1 MVIIKVIKLWVISYY
16 KRSWLLY
23 PFLSSFWH
31 CLISTEFSEI
41 IVSDVFSLDSLSL
54 QLWLENGNSFAVA
67 ERVSQ
72 WPCAVCTK
80 GCTTNAILC
89 EYCGQWAHYSCESL
103 SESEFNELSDITC
116 GYVCTTCRVDRKGE
130 FDFKKS
136 LQRLTEASREAS
148 GAKTRGMDRRSCD
161 RQPYKRMCFSEGCLG
176 PLASLLDNELSS
188 FILDRPTSSGLVKH
202 ISTKQ
207 STIVSPEILDLD
219 QVRLSR
225 VRVATRSSAPR
236 SGVRDCA
243 CPIPRTLERRTWSKS
258 TEIYDVLNKLLK
270 NDEDN
275 ASGDAMLL
283 CKLFSGEACSYT
295 YSTESNR
302 DIPANTPFAI
312 LGCTQMPNAA
322 KLIARM
328 DQGQGLIDRFLLA
341 VPNALCSTSDEVENA
356 RE

>member
-1 MVIIKVIKLWVISYY
+1 M
-16 KRSWLLY
+16 
-23 PFLSSFWH
+23 
-31 CLISTEFSEI
+31 
-41 IVSDVFSLDSLSL
+41 
-54 QLWLENGNSFAVA
+54 A

-89 EYCGQWAHYSCESL
+89 DYCGQWTHYSCESL

-207 STIVSPEILDLD
+207 STFIVSPEILDLD

-225 VRVATRSSAPR
+225 VRVAKRRDRARREAACETVRARSLGLLRDGLDPSLLKSMTSSINCSKMMKTTRAVTRCYYVNFFPAKRVLTHTPQKATEIFPPTLLSLSSAAR
-236 SGVRDCA
+236 
-243 CPIPRTLERRTWSKS
+243 K
-258 TEIYDVLNKLLK
+258 
-270 NDEDN
+270 
-275 ASGDAMLL
+275 
-283 CKLFSGEACSYT
+283 F
-295 YSTESNR
+295 
-302 DIPANTPFAI
+302 
-312 LGCTQMPNAA
+312 QMQQN
-322 KLIARM
+322 
-328 DQGQGLIDRFLLA
+328 
-341 VPNALCSTSDEVENA
+341 
-356 RE
+356 